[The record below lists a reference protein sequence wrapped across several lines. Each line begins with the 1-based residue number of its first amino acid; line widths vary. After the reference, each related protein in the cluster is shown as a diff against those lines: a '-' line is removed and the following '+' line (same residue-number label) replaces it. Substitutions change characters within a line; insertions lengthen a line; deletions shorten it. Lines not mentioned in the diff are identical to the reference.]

1 MDTWKQEAFIANSND
16 AQDVQEGKRMECSVQ
31 LRSGRRTPYV
41 NIVNVLVVHLTVLKN
56 NVIQNTLVKSI
67 EETIKLLN
75 GLCLRLIG

>member
-1 MDTWKQEAFIANSND
+1 
-16 AQDVQEGKRMECSVQ
+16 MECSVQ

-75 GLCLRLIG
+75 GLCLCLIG